1 MQERYCINAQLLLR
15 LVTYVT
21 VLQRPNTVS

>member
-1 MQERYCINAQLLLR
+1 MQERNGINAQLLR
-15 LVTYVT
+15 RVVIHVT